1 MAECPDDAFK
11 PPSAFKHLVSIF
23 PTSLKLNCKGNTAVV
38 LPEVQGVS

>member
-11 PPSAFKHLVSIF
+11 PPSAIQGFNF
-23 PTSLKLNCKGNTAVV
+23 FPPTSLKLNCKGSTGVV